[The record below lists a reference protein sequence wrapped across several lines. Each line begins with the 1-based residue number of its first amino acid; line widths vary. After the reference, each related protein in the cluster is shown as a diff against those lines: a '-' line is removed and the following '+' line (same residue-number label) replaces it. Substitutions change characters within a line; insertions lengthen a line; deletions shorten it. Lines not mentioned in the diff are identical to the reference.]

1 MTNVFGLLLVL
12 IPGAAAAVAAGGKA
26 SIQDVAPDLEQRL
39 ARFKPVEMPFST
51 EGLSARERKEL
62 DELVAACRDLENIF
76 WRQDD
81 PPAIGIYKSLAGSA
95 DPRDKALRHFVWL
108 NASRYDLIDENKPF
122 IGKEPLPP
130 GRALYPR
137 GLTRDQI
144 EEYVGKHPEQ
154 KKAIFDERTVVSGNL
169 DKLTTTPYHV
179 KFHRWLVSAAGHL
192 RRAASFSDDKD
203 FARFLRLRAEGLL
216 TDDYYPSDL

>member
-95 DPRDKALRHFVWL
+95 DPRSVRIVRRPREIGLDLRPISAH
-108 NASRYDLIDENKPF
+108 NAV
-122 IGKEPLPP
+122 
-130 GRALYPR
+130 A
-137 GLTRDQI
+137 
-144 EEYVGKHPEQ
+144 
-154 KKAIFDERTVVSGNL
+154 
-169 DKLTTTPYHV
+169 
-179 KFHRWLVSAAGHL
+179 
-192 RRAASFSDDKD
+192 
-203 FARFLRLRAEGLL
+203 
-216 TDDYYPSDL
+216 